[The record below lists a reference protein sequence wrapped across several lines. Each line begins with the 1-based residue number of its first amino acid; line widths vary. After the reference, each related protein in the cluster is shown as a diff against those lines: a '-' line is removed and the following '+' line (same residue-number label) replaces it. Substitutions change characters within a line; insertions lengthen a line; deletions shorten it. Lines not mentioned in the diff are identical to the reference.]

1 MRYDTLGQWDSDSE
15 PDAAVVKPERAV
27 VKPDPRADRLAAL
40 RAVSLVPGGNPGHG
54 AVRKG
59 VVLLTIDYGY
69 HLPAIGAARRVLA
82 ALKTVPEVGW
92 ALCHEVDLTAD
103 PAAEV
108 ARYNPTGALMYPTFF
123 VMGDDGLYE
132 YQGKLDAPALL
143 AALKLAFQSRVP
155 RTACLGQTAAPRS
168 ERPAEA
174 PASTTR
180 RLVAL
185 GVPKTA
191 RRMAP
196 L

>member
-15 PDAAVVKPERAV
+15 TDAAVVKPERAV
-27 VKPDPRADRLAAL
+27 KHDPRADRLAAL
-40 RAVSLVPGGNPGHG
+40 RAVSLVPGGNPGQG
-54 AVRKG
+54 AVRRG
-59 VVLLTIDYGY
+59 VVLLTVDYGY
-69 HLPAIGAARRVLA
+69 HIPAIVEARRVLS

-108 ARYNPTGALMYPTFF
+108 ARYNPAGTLLYPTFF
-123 VMGDDGLYE
+123 IMGDDGLYE
-132 YQGKLDAPALL
+132 YQGKLVASALL

-155 RTACLGQTAAPRS
+155 PTARLARTAEPPHAAD
-168 ERPAEA
+168 
-174 PASTTR
+174 ASTR

-191 RRMAP
+191 RR